1 MRKWF
6 ARLFA
11 LVALVGAGVG
21 IYYAIDSVRSESDKV
36 SASEAKDAADQI
48 SQANGD
54 LSAKLAALRPHHSP
68 QLARESVHTAAALA
82 RKLDEDLGKKGD
94 LADAIHGVIR
104 KELAFLDAVGSTL
117 ANPRSPLRGR
127 VAEYAIDVRQ
137 AFQHVP
143 GSHSA
148 SISGVPQLVAFSEA
162 RLG

>member
-11 LVALVGAGVG
+11 VIALAGAAVG
-21 IYYAIDSVRSESDKV
+21 IYYAIDSVKSDPEV
-36 SASEAKDAADQI
+36 TAADARDAMAQISEANA
-48 SQANGD
+48 D
-54 LSAKLAALRPHHSP
+54 LSAKLEALRAHHSP
-68 QLARESVHTAAALA
+68 QLAQESVRTAAAVT
-82 RKLDEDLGKKGD
+82 RKLDDDLGSEGE
-94 LADAIHGVIR
+94 LADASHATIR

-127 VAEYAIDVRQ
+127 IGELAIDVRQ

-143 GSHSA
+143 DAGSPQ
-148 SISGVPQLVAFSEA
+148 ISGVPRLLAFSEA